1 MMNNA
6 QREFLERVAKSDHL
20 IALGKVGS
28 GSVAAA
34 LSDLSAKDR
43 RIAELE
49 AALKELQSEFFTH
62 QEDPQ
67 RSVTYKW
74 SLTRIGY
81 ALAGSPSAL
90 DAALAAAKREALE
103 SAADRARENGKVYS
117 TPLMT
122 EDELRRMAREVK
134 P

>member
-1 MMNNA
+1 MV
-6 QREFLERVAKSDHL
+6 EIVCGTCGSSSGTHERWCAVGHR
-20 IALGKVGS
+20 IAEI
-28 GSVAAA
+28 AE
-34 LSDLSAKDR
+34 KDR

-49 AALKELQSEFFTH
+49 AALKELQIEFFEH

-90 DAALAAAKREALE
+90 DAALAAAKREVLKAV
-103 SAADRARENGKVYS
+103 ADRAEEMGGVL
-117 TPLMT
+117 TD
-122 EDELRRMAREVK
+122 DEIRRMAREVK